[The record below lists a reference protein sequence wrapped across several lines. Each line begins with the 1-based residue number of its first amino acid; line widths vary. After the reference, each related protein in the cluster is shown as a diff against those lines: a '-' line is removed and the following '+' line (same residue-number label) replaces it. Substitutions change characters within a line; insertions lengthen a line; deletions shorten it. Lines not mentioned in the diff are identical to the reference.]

1 MTARPASRA
10 PAELEGDGR
19 RPDGCGLGGGG
30 RCDWLSAV
38 ATATIGPCVR
48 SDVSV
53 VAAVGI
59 QKWRVWRGLVAAGA
73 RSVGAQRRERAKERG
88 SRGARRP
95 VLFHCAPWHVW
106 HGLEMEPQVSRVGAG
121 LLTRR
126 AGTTGG
132 RPDAD
137 SFPRPEPGSRPASFQ
152 PARRARSVRP
162 GAKA

>member
-1 MTARPASRA
+1 M
-10 PAELEGDGR
+10 
-19 RPDGCGLGGGG
+19 
-30 RCDWLSAV
+30 

-73 RSVGAQRRERAKERG
+73 RSVGALRRERARERG
-88 SRGARRP
+88 SREARRP

-106 HGLEMEPQVSRVGAG
+106 HGLAMEPQVSRAGAG
-121 LLTRR
+121 LLSRR

-137 SFPRPEPGSRPASFQ
+137 SPSPRTRLPAGLI
-152 PARRARSVRP
+152 PACLEGEVGAPPSESLMGWFRSEI
-162 GAKA
+162 GHSEY